1 MPAGPRLTVA
11 LPTYNGARH
20 LRDALRSILAQE
32 RVAFDLLVCDDRS
45 DDETVEIVR
54 HEAADRARVIVSTDR
69 LGLAGNWN
77 RCVAESRTELV
88 AVFHQDDVMR
98 PGHLRAHVEAFGHDA
113 GMVVS
118 ATGVI
123 DEQGEEVPECV
134 VGRGGLGPEDRRFA
148 PGAFVREMLVE
159 NLIRCSGVTLRKE
172 AHRALGGFDPSFRY
186 VVDWD
191 FWLRLGDAWS
201 VAWLAEPTVDIRW
214 HLGSET
220 HRFKTGT
227 TDLDETLRL
236 LEPWWSWQPDPSTH
250 RTPAE
255 HRLGRA
261 FLNRA
266 YVGWKA
272 GDYRLAREAF
282 RRARSLWPGVW
293 THLSKDPKLA
303 GALALSQ
310 VTPGWLS
317 RHCRDQMTP

>member
-1 MPAGPRLTVA
+1 MADEPRLTVA

-32 RVAFDLLVCDDRS
+32 GVAFDLLVCDDRS
-45 DDETVEIVR
+45 DDQTLEIVR
-54 HEAADRARVIVSTDR
+54 QETGDRARVIVSTDR

-77 RCVAESRTELV
+77 RCVAEARTELV

-98 PGHLRAHVEAFGHDA
+98 PGHLRAQVAAFRDDV

-118 ATGVI
+118 AAGVI
-123 DEQGEEVPECV
+123 DAEGAEVPECV
-134 VGRGGLGPEDRRFA
+134 VGRGGLGPEDRSFA
-148 PGAFVREMLVE
+148 PGEFVREMLVE
-159 NLIRCSGVTLRKE
+159 NLIRCSGVTLRKQ
-172 AHRALGGFDPSFRY
+172 AHQALGGFDPSFRY
-186 VVDWD
+186 VVDWE
-191 FWLRLGDAWS
+191 FWLRMGKDWS

-227 TDLDETLRL
+227 TDLDENFRL
-236 LEPWWSWQPDPSTH
+236 LEPYWTAEPDGDRLRSL
-250 RTPAE
+250 AE

-272 GDYRLAREAF
+272 GDYGLARECF
-282 RRARSLWPGVW
+282 RRARELWPGVW
-293 THLSKDPKLA
+293 THLSRDPKLTA
-303 GALALSQ
+303 ALALSQ
-310 VTPGWLS
+310 LAPGWMS
-317 RHCRDQMTP
+317 RR